1 MRADTG
7 RPGQHA
13 MACWVEDGGAGGA
26 PHHLRRRSS
35 QLEVEPRVGSR
46 PARPSSPRPIPAA
59 RRVDTFPPNSCASRS
74 PSPSPFDEGSPAA
87 AARRNSRHSLAAS
100 PCRAAAVLRDWQEE
114 FALPEFRPRSSSV
127 AVPARRAQ
135 LTRGHRVPERH
146 AGWLDPSTASA
157 PQRRAAARSPD
168 VEPARVRS
176 FVTTSRG
183 VVSRGDSTPRDLA
196 PRHSTPPTTPA
207 SSLTS
212 SGRTS
217 PALSQSPPTGPPAP
231 ASTPTPPAIH
241 HVVPLGGA
249 GVGKTALVRQFLSS
263 EYMNGYDTAGGL
275 GGAPALT
282 VYVDERE
289 TRLVFEEPA
298 GAQLEE
304 LADTGPAGGPVSAF
318 LVIYSVTDAASFSEA
333 ASLLLRLYTCG
344 AMYRHVV
351 ILVGNK
357 ADLVRARVV
366 STAEGRHLAM
376 AHGCK
381 FIECSGGMNHRVD
394 ELLAGLASQLRLR
407 ADGAGRGCQRR
418 RGSLGFLDKLLHRQS
433 HSKSCQNL
441 FT

>member
-35 QLEVEPRVGSR
+35 QLEVEPR
-46 PARPSSPRPIPAA
+46 
-59 RRVDTFPPNSCASRS
+59 
-74 PSPSPFDEGSPAA
+74 
-87 AARRNSRHSLAAS
+87 
-100 PCRAAAVLRDWQEE
+100 
-114 FALPEFRPRSSSV
+114 
-127 AVPARRAQ
+127 
-135 LTRGHRVPERH
+135 
-146 AGWLDPSTASA
+146 
-157 PQRRAAARSPD
+157 
-168 VEPARVRS
+168 
-176 FVTTSRG
+176 
-183 VVSRGDSTPRDLA
+183 
-196 PRHSTPPTTPA
+196 
-207 SSLTS
+207 
-212 SGRTS
+212 
-217 PALSQSPPTGPPAP
+217 ALSQSPPTGPPAP

-289 TRLVFEEPA
+289 TRLV
-298 GAQLEE
+298 
-304 LADTGPAGGPVSAF
+304 
-318 LVIYSVTDAASFSEA
+318 IYSVTDAASFSEA
-333 ASLLLRLYTCG
+333 ASLAAAALHLR
-344 AMYRHVV
+344 RHVPARRYTG
-351 ILVGNK
+351 GNK

>member
-1 MRADTG
+1 
-7 RPGQHA
+7 
-13 MACWVEDGGAGGA
+13 MACWVEEGGAGGP

-35 QLEVEPRVGSR
+35 QLEVEPRLTGR

-74 PSPSPFDEGSPAA
+74 PSPSPFDEGSPVA
-87 AARRNSRHSLAAS
+87 AARRSSRHSLAAS

-146 AGWLDPSTASA
+146 AGWLDPGTASA
-157 PQRRAAARSPD
+157 PQRRAARSPD
-168 VEPARVRS
+168 NIEPARVRS

-183 VVSRGDSTPRDLA
+183 VVSRGDSMQ
-196 PRHSTPPTTPA
+196 PRHCTPPTTPA
-207 SSLTS
+207 SSFTS
-212 SGRTS
+212 SGHTS
-217 PALSQSPPTGPPAP
+217 PALSQSPPVGPTSAP
-231 ASTPTPPAIH
+231 SSPTVH
-241 HVVPLGGA
+241 HVVPLGGI

-275 GGAPALT
+275 GAPPTLT
-282 VYVDERE
+282 VVVDERE

-298 GAQLEE
+298 GAQLED
-304 LADTGPAGGPVSAF
+304 LADTAGGSASAF
-318 LVIYSVTDAASFSEA
+318 LVVYSVTDAGSFSEA
-333 ASLLLRLYTCG
+333 AALLLRLYACG

-357 ADLVRARVV
+357 SDLVRARVV

-407 ADGAGRGCQRR
+407 AEGAARGCQRR

-433 HSKSCQNL
+433 QSKSCQNL